1 MKQIAKRVLLLVLTA
16 MLTLSCVAVYGEEPS
31 FEATYFDMLLSS
43 LVQNYKFDIDTESMA
58 REFAEIIL
66 NEHPEKLPEL
76 IKIASGKMDMHSDYY
91 TPEEL
96 ESFMNAFRSEYVG
109 IGVMIQRTIGA
120 VEIVTV
126 FPGSKAEAA
135 GLRVGDRFLAV
146 NGQDVTDFTVE
157 ELTQL
162 IKGVP
167 ETTVE
172 LTVRRGEETLTMQA
186 IRGAV
191 NANTVSYYELE
202 GGVGYM
208 QIASFNGTTPSEVDK
223 ADEHFRGKRVKKL
236 IIDLRDNPGGDMIS
250 VVHSLG
256 AFVPRGKTVV
266 SIEYARSERNTSL
279 RSVGKV
285 KQKPYYDKIV
295 VLINENSASGAEL
308 FAGNIRDYQLG
319 TLVGVTTF
327 GKGTMQE
334 FMNLPSIGGEPLGSI
349 KLTTAEYILPSGE
362 HINGKGIRPDYW
374 EANRSIRFDDS
385 DMEPL
390 DFFKDYQEGDSGKGV
405 LALKQ
410 RFSAVGYFV
419 GELDE
424 TFDRELTISVKQFQK
439 QANLPA
445 TGVVDYQT
453 LRLFSQQLD
462 QTKVLVD
469 EQFAKAYELVLQTK
483 EK

>member
-16 MLTLSCVAVYGEEPS
+16 MLTLSCAVVYGEEPTY
-31 FEATYFDMLLSS
+31 EAAYFDMVLSS
-43 LVQNYKFDIDTESMA
+43 LVKNYKFEIDTESMA

-66 NEHPEKLPEL
+66 NEHPEMLPEL
-76 IKIASGKMDMHSDYY
+76 IDIASGKMDMHSDYF

-96 ESFMNAFRSEYVG
+96 TSFMSSFHSEYVG
-109 IGVMIQRTIGA
+109 IGVMIQRTVGA
-120 VEIVTV
+120 VEIATV

-135 GLRVGDRFLAV
+135 GLRVGDQFLAV

-157 ELTQL
+157 ELTGL
-162 IKGVP
+162 IKGLP

-172 LTVRRGEETLTMQA
+172 LTVRRGTEVLTVQA
-186 IRGAV
+186 VRGAV

-202 GGVGYM
+202 NGVGYM
-208 QIASFNGTTPSEVDK
+208 QITSFNDTTPAEVDK
-223 ADEHFRGKRVKKL
+223 ADEHFRGKRIKKL

-256 AFVPRGKTVV
+256 AFVPKGKTVV

-334 FMNLPSIGGEPLGSI
+334 FMSLPTIGDKQLGAI
-349 KLTTAEYILPSGE
+349 KVTTAEYVLPGGE
-362 HINGKGIRPDYW
+362 HINGKGVRPDVW
-374 EANRSIRFDDS
+374 EANKTVRFDDS
-385 DMEPL
+385 DMAPL
-390 DFFKDYQEGDSGKGV
+390 DFMRDYQEGDVGTGV

-410 RFSAVGYFV
+410 RFYAAGYFV

-424 TFDRELTISVKQFQK
+424 TFDRELTITVRQFQK
-439 QANLPA
+439 QAGLPA
-445 TGVVDYQT
+445 TGVVDYLT
-453 LRLFSQQLD
+453 LRQFTQYLD
-462 QTKVLVD
+462 QAKVLVD
-469 EQFAKAYELVLQTK
+469 EQFEVAYELVTQTK